1 MSRRLA
7 VLVGCAAVAV
17 ACGGS
22 PTGPSVSAGR
32 IARLSRT
39 RFLAF
44 GDSMTSG
51 EITAPITASDPID
64 DPGDRIGKLIVV
76 PSASYPAALLSDLQA
91 SYPAQ
96 AGAITVSN
104 QGRSGERIFDGVIR
118 FNEVFASARPD
129 AVLLQEGVNDLGSAG
144 PDIAT
149 GLMRLMVQ
157 AAKNGNARVF
167 VGSMVPTLPNRQRSQ
182 NAAQL
187 EAYNDVLRV
196 MCAQE
201 GVTYV
206 DLYNTIM
213 PQADQLIGVDGL
225 HPNEA
230 GYRRIA
236 ELFFRAIQAELEQ
249 R

>member
-1 MSRRLA
+1 MPRKLA
-7 VLVGCAAVAV
+7 ILVGCTAVAV

-22 PTGPSVSAGR
+22 PSGPSVSASR
-32 IARLSRT
+32 TARLSRT

-44 GDSMTSG
+44 GDSLTSG
-51 EITAPITASDPID
+51 EITAPLSAIDPTGD
-64 DPGDRIGKLIVV
+64 VSDRIGKLVVV
-76 PSASYPAALLSDLQA
+76 PAASYPAVLRSDLQA

-96 AGAITVSN
+96 ASAITVSN
-104 QGRSGERIFDGVIR
+104 QGKSGESIFDGVVR
-118 FNEVFASARPD
+118 FGEVFASTRPD
-129 AVLLQEGVNDLGSAG
+129 AVLLQDGLNDLGSAG
-144 PDIAT
+144 PDVAA
-149 GLMRLMVQ
+149 GLMRMIVQ
-157 AAKNGNARVF
+157 AAKDGGARVF

-182 NAAQL
+182 NASYL
-187 EAYNDVLRV
+187 EAYNAVLQV

-206 DLYNTIM
+206 DLYNGIM

-236 ELFFRAIQAELEQ
+236 ELFFRAIQNELEQ

>member
-1 MSRRLA
+1 MIVAPEMPRSILIVA
-7 VLVGCAAVAV
+7 AACALVT
-17 ACGGS
+17 ACGPDKGHG
-22 PTGPSVSAGR
+22 PTPLP
-32 IARLSRT
+32 RLSRT

-44 GDSMTSG
+44 GDSLTSG
-51 EITAPITASDPID
+51 EVTAPLSGTAIT
-64 DPGDRIGKLIVV
+64 KLVVV
-76 PSASYPAALLSDLQA
+76 PTAAYPAVLQSQLQSSYSSQA
-91 SYPAQ
+91 S
-96 AGAITVSN
+96 AISVTN
-104 QGRSGERIFDGVIR
+104 QGRSGESIFDGVPR
-118 FNEVFASARPD
+118 FRDVFASTQPE
-129 AVLLQEGVNDLGSAG
+129 AVLLMEGVNDLGFAG
-144 PDIAT
+144 PDVAT

-157 AAKNGNARVF
+157 AAKNGGARVF

-187 EAYNDVLRV
+187 ETYNAVLKL
-196 MCAQE
+196 MCTQE
-201 GVTYV
+201 GVTFV

-236 ELFFRAIQAELEQ
+236 ELFFNAIGGELET

>member
-1 MSRRLA
+1 
-7 VLVGCAAVAV
+7 
-17 ACGGS
+17 
-22 PTGPSVSAGR
+22 
-32 IARLSRT
+32 
-39 RFLAF
+39 
-44 GDSMTSG
+44 
-51 EITAPITASDPID
+51 
-64 DPGDRIGKLIVV
+64 
-76 PSASYPAALLSDLQA
+76 
-91 SYPAQ
+91 
-96 AGAITVSN
+96 
-104 QGRSGERIFDGVIR
+104 
-118 FNEVFASARPD
+118 VFASARPE

-144 PDIAT
+144 PDVAT
-149 GLMRLMVQ
+149 GLMRSMVQ
-157 AAKNGNARVF
+157 FAKNGNARVL

-187 EAYNDVLRV
+187 EAYNAVLKV

-206 DLYNTIM
+206 DLYNGMM

-236 ELFFRAIQAELEQ
+236 ELFFRAIQNEFEQ

>member
-1 MSRRLA
+1 MSRTLA
-7 VLVGCAAVAV
+7 VVAASAAIAV

-22 PTGPSVSAGR
+22 PTGPTISAAR
-32 IARLSRT
+32 TARLSRT

-44 GDSMTSG
+44 GDSLTSG
-51 EITAPITASDPID
+51 EITAPLTASDQID
-64 DPGDRIGKLIVV
+64 ASDRISKLIVV
-76 PSASYPAALLSDLQA
+76 PSASYPAVLVSDLQA
-91 SYPAQ
+91 SYRSQ
-96 AGAITVSN
+96 ASAITVNN
-104 QGRSGERIFDGVIR
+104 QGKAAESIFNGVLR
-118 FNEVFASARPD
+118 FGDVFASTRPE
-129 AVLLQEGVNDLGSAG
+129 AVLLQEGLNDLGAAG
-144 PDIAT
+144 PDVAT
-149 GLMRLMVQ
+149 GLMRVMVQ

-187 EAYNDVLRV
+187 EAYNDVLKV
-196 MCAQE
+196 MCTQE

-206 DLYNTIM
+206 DLYNGIM

-236 ELFFRAIQAELEQ
+236 ELFFRAIQNELEE